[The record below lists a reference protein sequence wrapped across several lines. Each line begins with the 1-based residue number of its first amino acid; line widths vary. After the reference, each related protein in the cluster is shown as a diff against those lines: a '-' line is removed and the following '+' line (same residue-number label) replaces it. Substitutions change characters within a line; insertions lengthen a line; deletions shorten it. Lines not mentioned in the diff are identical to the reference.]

1 MGPKDKKELT
11 EEELLQD
18 EEYVE
23 MLLDENDLMFE
34 SADFYDDAI
43 LDDDEIDDA
52 RLRDEK
58 ALLAKYGF

>member
-18 EEYVE
+18 EEYVD
-23 MLLDENDLMFE
+23 MLLDENDLIFE

-52 RLRDEK
+52 RRQDEK